1 MVRYGR
7 EEEESMAVP
16 RAQRITVTVRQG
28 RVLDQVVRASTSP
41 QALAT
46 RARVVLAAAEGRS
59 NRQIAM
65 DLGVTRNLVQAWRGR
80 WAAAGDTLL
89 AAELEGGA
97 GDERAL
103 QAVVRGV
110 LADAPRSGAP
120 PTFTPEQ
127 LCRIIA
133 LACTPPSDAGRP
145 ISHWTPRELADEA
158 ASQGIVPRISART
171 VGRLW
176 VVGRGRTATA
186 PEPVL
191 AHARAGRPDRVR
203 RPGADGV

>member
-1 MVRYGR
+1 MT
-7 EEEESMAVP
+7 VP
-16 RAQRITVTVRQG
+16 QAAGIRVTERQRQ
-28 RVLDQVVRASTSP
+28 VLEQVVRASTSP
-41 QALAT
+41 QGMAT
-46 RARVVLAAAEGRS
+46 RARVVLAAAEGTS
-59 NRQIAM
+59 NRRIATE
-65 DLGVTRNLVQAWRGR
+65 LGVTRNLAHAWRGR
-80 WAAAGDTLL
+80 WAAASDALL

-127 LCRIIA
+127 LCRIVA

-145 ISHWTPRELADEA
+145 ISQWTPRELADEA

-171 VGRLW
+171 VGRLL
-176 VVGRGRTATA
+176 VVGGGRFAAA
-186 PEPVL
+186 PDPVL
-191 AHARAGRPDRVR
+191 ADAGAGRSGGVR
-203 RPGADGV
+203 GPGADGL

>member
-1 MVRYGR
+1 MGMPQAEAIR
-7 EEEESMAVP
+7 
-16 RAQRITVTVRQG
+16 VTNGQG
-28 RVLDQVVRASTSP
+28 RVLEQLVRASTTG
-41 QALAT
+41 QALAM
-46 RARVVLAAAEGRS
+46 RARVVLMAASGTS
-59 NRQIAM
+59 TRQIALR
-65 DLGVTRNLVQAWRGR
+65 LGLTRTTVQAWRGR
-80 WAAAGDTLL
+80 WAAANEALL

-103 QAVVRGV
+103 EVVVRGI

-145 ISHWTPRELADEA
+145 ISQWTPRELADEA

-171 VGRLW
+171 VGRLL
-176 VVGRGRTATA
+176 VVGGGRVATA
-186 PEPVL
+186 PESIL
-191 AHARAGRPDRVR
+191 AHASAGRPGRLR
-203 RPGADGV
+203 RAGADGV

>member
-1 MVRYGR
+1 M
-7 EEEESMAVP
+7 P
-16 RAQRITVTVRQG
+16 RAQEIKVTERQK
-28 RVLDQVVRASTSP
+28 RVLEQVVRASTSS

-46 RARVVLAAAEGRS
+46 RARVVLAASEGKS
-59 NRQIAM
+59 TRQIAM

-80 WAAAGDTLL
+80 WAAAGDALL
-89 AAELEGGA
+89 AAELEGGG

-103 QAVVRGV
+103 QGVVRGV

-133 LACTPPSDAGRP
+133 LACTPPADAGRP
-145 ISHWTPRELADEA
+145 ISHWTARELADEA
-158 ASQGIVPRISART
+158 AAQGIVPRISART
-171 VGRLW
+171 VGRLL
-176 VVGRGRTATA
+176 VVGGGRSATA

-191 AHARAGRPDRVR
+191 AHASAGRPGRVR
-203 RPGADGV
+203 RASADGL

>member
-1 MVRYGR
+1 MT
-7 EEEESMAVP
+7 VP
-16 RAQRITVTVRQG
+16 QAATIRVTERQRQ
-28 RVLDQVVRASTSP
+28 VLEQVVRASTSP
-41 QALAT
+41 RGLAT
-46 RARVVLAAAEGRS
+46 RARIVLAAAAGTS

-65 DLGVTRNLVQAWRGR
+65 RLGVTRNVAHGWRGR
-80 WAAAGDTLL
+80 WAAASDALL

-103 QAVVRGV
+103 RAVVRGV

-120 PTFTPEQ
+120 PRFTPEQ

-133 LACTPPSDAGRP
+133 LACTPPPDAGRP

-158 ASQGIVPRISART
+158 ASRGIVPRISART
-171 VGRLW
+171 VGRLL
-176 VVGRGRTATA
+176 VVGGGRRAAA

-191 AHARAGRPDRVR
+191 AHAGAGRPGRVR
-203 RPGADGV
+203 RAGADGL

>member
-1 MVRYGR
+1 
-7 EEEESMAVP
+7 MAVP
-16 RAQRITVTVRQG
+16 CAQAITVTVWQG
-28 RVLDQVVRASTSP
+28 RVLEQVVRASRSP

-59 NRQIAM
+59 NRQIAT
-65 DLGVTRNLVQAWRGR
+65 DLGVTRTLVQAWRGR

-89 AAELEGGA
+89 ASELEGGA

-103 QAVVRGV
+103 RAVVRGV
-110 LADAPRSGAP
+110 LADAPRPGAP

-158 ASQGIVPRISART
+158 ATQGIVPRISART
-171 VGRLW
+171 VGRLL
-176 VVGRGRTATA
+176 VVGGGRVAPA

-191 AHARAGRPDRVR
+191 AHARAGRPGRVR
-203 RPGADGV
+203 RAGADGL

>member
-1 MVRYGR
+1 
-7 EEEESMAVP
+7 MAVP
-16 RAQRITVTVRQG
+16 RAEAIRVTERQR
-28 RVLDQVVRASTSP
+28 RVLEQVVRVGTSP
-41 QALAT
+41 QALVT
-46 RARVVLAAAEGRS
+46 RARVVLAAAEGTS

-65 DLGVTRNLVQAWRGR
+65 QVGVTRNLVQAWRGR
-80 WAAAGDTLL
+80 WAAAGDAVL
-89 AAELEGGA
+89 AAELEGGV

-127 LCRIIA
+127 RCRIVA
-133 LACTPPSDAGRP
+133 LACTPPADAGRP

-171 VGRLW
+171 VGRLL
-176 VVGRGRTATA
+176 VVGGGRGA
-186 PEPVL
+186 PASEPVL
-191 AHARAGRPDRVR
+191 AHAGAGRPGRVR
-203 RPGADGV
+203 RAGADRL

>member
-1 MVRYGR
+1 MT
-7 EEEESMAVP
+7 VP
-16 RAQRITVTVRQG
+16 QATTIRVTERQRQVLEQG
-28 RVLDQVVRASTSP
+28 VRASTSP
-41 QALAT
+41 QGLAT
-46 RARVVLAAAEGRS
+46 RARIVLAAAEGTS
-59 NRQIAM
+59 NRQIAVR
-65 DLGVTRNLVQAWRGR
+65 LGVTRNVAHAWRGR
-80 WAAAGDTLL
+80 WAAASDALL

-145 ISHWTPRELADEA
+145 ISQWTPRELADEA

-171 VGRLW
+171 VGRLL
-176 VVGRGRTATA
+176 VVGGGPRAAA
-186 PEPVL
+186 PESVL
-191 AHARAGRPDRVR
+191 ADARAGRPGRVR
-203 RPGADGV
+203 RAGAGGL

>member
-1 MVRYGR
+1 
-7 EEEESMAVP
+7 MAVP
-16 RAQRITVTVRQG
+16 RAEAITVTVRQR
-28 RVLDQVVRASTSP
+28 RVLAEVVRASTSP
-41 QALAT
+41 QGLAR
-46 RARVVLAAAEGRS
+46 RARVVLAAAEGTS
-59 NRQIAM
+59 NRQIATQ
-65 DLGVTRNLVQAWRGR
+65 LGVTRNLVQAWRGR
-80 WAAAGDTLL
+80 WAAASDALL

-103 QAVVRGV
+103 RAVVQGV

-158 ASQGIVPRISART
+158 ATQGIVARISART
-171 VGRLW
+171 VGRLL
-176 VVGRGRTATA
+176 VVGGGRTAPA
-186 PEPVL
+186 PQPVL
-191 AHARAGRPDRVR
+191 AHASAGRPGRVR
-203 RPGADGV
+203 RAGADGL

>member
-1 MVRYGR
+1 
-7 EEEESMAVP
+7 MAVP
-16 RAQRITVTVRQG
+16 RAQGINVTTRQR
-28 RVLDQVVRASTSP
+28 RVLDRMVRASTSP
-41 QALAT
+41 QALVT
-46 RARVVLAAAEGRS
+46 RARVVLAASEGTS
-59 NRQIAM
+59 NRQIAT
-65 DLGVTRNLVQAWRGR
+65 DLGVTRTLVQGWRGR
-80 WAAAGDTLL
+80 WAAAGDALL

-133 LACTPPSDAGRP
+133 LACTPPADAGRP

-158 ASQGIVPRISART
+158 ASQGIVARISART
-171 VGRLW
+171 VGRLL
-176 VVGRGRTATA
+176 VVGGGRVATA

-191 AHARAGRPDRVR
+191 AHASAGRPGRVR
-203 RPGADGV
+203 RAGADGL

>member
-1 MVRYGR
+1 MV
-7 EEEESMAVP
+7 VP
-16 RAQRITVTVRQG
+16 HAEAIRVTEWQR
-28 RVLDQVVRASTSP
+28 RVLEQVVRASTSP
-41 QALAT
+41 QGLAT
-46 RARVVLAAAEGRS
+46 RARVVLAASEGTS
-59 NRQIAM
+59 NRRIAM
-65 DLGVTRNLVQAWRGR
+65 ELGVTRPLVQAWRGR
-80 WAAAGDTLL
+80 WAAAGDAL
-89 AAELEGGA
+89 AASELEGGA

-103 QAVVRGV
+103 QAVVRGI

-158 ASQGIVPRISART
+158 ASQGIVARISART
-171 VGRLW
+171 VGRLL
-176 VVGRGRTATA
+176 VVGGGRVAPA

-191 AHARAGRPDRVR
+191 AHARAGRPGRVR
-203 RPGADGV
+203 RAGADGL